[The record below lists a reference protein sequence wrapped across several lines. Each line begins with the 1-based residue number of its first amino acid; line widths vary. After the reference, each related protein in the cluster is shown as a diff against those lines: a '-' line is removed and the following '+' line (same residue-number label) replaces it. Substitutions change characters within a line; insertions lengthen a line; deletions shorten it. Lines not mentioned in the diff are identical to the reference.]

1 MKILVTGGAGFIA
14 SNFIRLIL
22 NKHPEYTVVN
32 FDKLTYC
39 GNLENLKDVET
50 NPKYQFVKG
59 DICDEKQVNE
69 VIKDIDIVYHFAAES
84 HVDNSI
90 KDPFVFTKTNVIG
103 THVLLEAARKAK
115 IKRFIHVST
124 DEVYGSV
131 PEGLSKETDSL
142 LPNSPYSASKTA
154 SDLLVRSYHETY
166 GLPII
171 ITRSSNNFGP
181 YQYPEKLIPLFVTNL
196 LEDKKVPLY
205 GDGLNVRDW
214 IYVKDNCEGILFAGE
229 NGKTGTIYN
238 IGGGNLEPNVKIT
251 EALLKILSKDKS
263 SIEYVKDRLGHDR
276 RYALDSSKMHQLG
289 WKPKYDFNTALKET
303 VQWYKDNKEWWKPL
317 KVKK

>member
-90 KDPFVFTKTNVIG
+90 KDPFVFTKT
-103 THVLLEAARKAK
+103 
-115 IKRFIHVST
+115 
-124 DEVYGSV
+124 
-131 PEGLSKETDSL
+131 
-142 LPNSPYSASKTA
+142 KT
-154 SDLLVRSYHETY
+154 
-166 GLPII
+166 
-171 ITRSSNNFGP
+171 
-181 YQYPEKLIPLFVTNL
+181 
-196 LEDKKVPLY
+196 
-205 GDGLNVRDW
+205 
-214 IYVKDNCEGILFAGE
+214 
-229 NGKTGTIYN
+229 
-238 IGGGNLEPNVKIT
+238 
-251 EALLKILSKDKS
+251 
-263 SIEYVKDRLGHDR
+263 
-276 RYALDSSKMHQLG
+276 
-289 WKPKYDFNTALKET
+289 T
-303 VQWYKDNKEWWKPL
+303 VN
-317 KVKK
+317 